1 MFSALKRKGY
11 ATGMASFLVFLAGN
25 CLASQEAAS
34 ATKGNVQVEGSETVA
49 VPNRPVVPEVTG
61 DPTNRTGGPIYI
73 TVTLKNVSTKT
84 HVITNLTIRLESGA
98 DARFDG
104 MGACDLAVTGEVRL
118 APNETFSQVCRFPQ
132 IATQATEPK
141 EEEKPGWERQRWWQ
155 SVFGADLRPSV
166 QVTVAGDGGATFFP
180 KPISVKSPEW
190 TIFVGGVIGAMLLAI
205 FVAAERILKNPAE
218 REQWPQTLWVTFV
231 MGLRGGLMAIV
242 ALLLGKTTQG
252 VGSPVSL
259 SVEDFAGGVLI
270 GLFSY
275 PLASW
280 ISSTLKL
287 DGNFVGRSSDKG
299 KGRSQGTSTRTDP
312 EDGKAKDSA
321 APPKAG
327 EEEKKVG

>member
-1 MFSALKRKGY
+1 
-11 ATGMASFLVFLAGN
+11 
-25 CLASQEAAS
+25 
-34 ATKGNVQVEGSETVA
+34 
-49 VPNRPVVPEVTG
+49 
-61 DPTNRTGGPIYI
+61 
-73 TVTLKNVSTKT
+73 
-84 HVITNLTIRLESGA
+84 
-98 DARFDG
+98 
-104 MGACDLAVTGEVRL
+104 
-118 APNETFSQVCRFPQ
+118 
-132 IATQATEPK
+132 
-141 EEEKPGWERQRWWQ
+141 
-155 SVFGADLRPSV
+155 
-166 QVTVAGDGGATFFP
+166 
-180 KPISVKSPEW
+180 
-190 TIFVGGVIGAMLLAI
+190 
-205 FVAAERILKNPAE
+205 
-218 REQWPQTLWVTFV
+218 
-231 MGLRGGLMAIV
+231 MAIV